1 MPCNCMNCLQ
11 NTKNIIFLI
20 IIQFVTLVQRNQG
33 LTVNIYLHA
42 KLSFGSL
49 FEVILHKQETFAH
62 FEFFQRNQIVPN
74 TYGEVRYS
82 FMACIPIVSA
92 LIQSKIVFNTILNSN
107 ITSGE
112 MSYFGQYLKKK
123 KNRCIFPPLW

>member
-1 MPCNCMNCLQ
+1 M
-11 NTKNIIFLI
+11 
-20 IIQFVTLVQRNQG
+20 IQFVTLVQENQG

-74 TYGEVRYS
+74 TYGEVRYG

-112 MSYFGQYLKKK
+112 MSYFGQYLKVQKIALNGLK
-123 KNRCIFPPLW
+123 FSWPLHHWLFHQD